1 MSRSEVAIVTG
12 AGSGIGRA
20 TAELFAS
27 RGYRVVVN
35 DLSPESL
42 KWVDA
47 SPDARSFLA
56 LPGDVSAADHNAAL
70 VEAAVKHFGGLSV
83 SVLNAGM
90 VGTLPWEDPGAVEKF
105 ERIMAVNVTGVVH
118 GIRHAAEVMKK
129 NASGVI
135 LATASTSGLRGDP
148 GNYAYNASKAAVF
161 NLVRAA
167 AVDLGVYGIR
177 VNGVAPGPVETGITE
192 RLKGLPGAMEEMAKR
207 IPLRRWGQPH
217 ELAEAFFF
225 LASPA
230 ASFITGTTLMVDG
243 GHSAHAAHFDLR
255 DKA

>member
-1 MSRSEVAIVTG
+1 MGRCVTRCSVVSCVARRCVGRRPQRGTGGSRCEAFWWSLSFCIECRNGRNPPVGRSRRSGKVRTHHGRQRHRGSARHPSCSRSDEKE
-12 AGSGIGRA
+12 RK
-20 TAELFAS
+20 
-27 RGYRVVVN
+27 RG
-35 DLSPESL
+35 
-42 KWVDA
+42 
-47 SPDARSFLA
+47 
-56 LPGDVSAADHNAAL
+56 
-70 VEAAVKHFGGLSV
+70 HFGNSFYLW
-83 SVLNAGM
+83 
-90 VGTLPWEDPGAVEKF
+90 TP
-105 ERIMAVNVTGVVH
+105 
-118 GIRHAAEVMKK
+118 
-129 NASGVI
+129 
-135 LATASTSGLRGDP
+135 GDP

>member
-47 SPDARSFLA
+47 SPDAQSFLA
-56 LPGDVSAADHNAAL
+56 LPGDVSAGDHNAAL

-90 VGTLPWEDPGAVEKF
+90 VGTLPWEDPGAVGKF

-129 NASGVI
+129 NGTGVI
-135 LATASTSGLRGDP
+135 LATASTSLLNP
-148 GNYAYNASKAAVF
+148 EYCQQACC
-161 NLVRAA
+161 
-167 AVDLGVYGIR
+167 I
-177 VNGVAPGPVETGITE
+177 
-192 RLKGLPGAMEEMAKR
+192 
-207 IPLRRWGQPH
+207 
-217 ELAEAFFF
+217 
-225 LASPA
+225 
-230 ASFITGTTLMVDG
+230 
-243 GHSAHAAHFDLR
+243 
-255 DKA
+255 